1 MKRIFKISFYFVG
14 LVLILSGCGSSGGN
28 DSNSVI
34 HKSNDVNHTGN
45 EGNNDGNNTG
55 NNDENNDDNNTGNND
70 ENNEENQGG
79 NQEENQGAGSELLV
93 ANAGKNRS
101 INLPS
106 SRTNQSARVV
116 LNGYDSIRADDS
128 TYLTYRWEFVS
139 KPEGSQSVLQYE
151 NTEHP
156 RFDADKKGMYEVEL
170 TISDGQTQSSDSVLI
185 SVTKFRVSSIITTE
199 DEQRMTYNDNGDLT
213 ISTHDYERDG
223 NIDSRLVYVYNEDD
237 TLASSN
243 HDINFD
249 NIYEIRTVYTYDVDK
264 KLIRY
269 IQRDEDDVIQF
280 VAKYSYDAQ
289 KNILKIEE
297 SKGLNVEPYRVSSYT
312 YDSNNNKL
320 STTIENSGQLAIV
333 YVYIYDR
340 FGNLR
345 TEYKNLNENGTYTLK
360 RIYAYSQQGNII
372 SSLSYESD
380 NDPVKYSKNFFY
392 DAKGQ
397 LFTKTTIS
405 HNTEY
410 ERKFVA
416 YKYDEHSNIVETDT
430 SIVSTVIGNTIS
442 PSRITLKEWIEY

>member
-1 MKRIFKISFYFVG
+1 MKRIFQISFYFVG
-14 LVLILSGCGSSGGN
+14 LVLILSGCGSSGKN
-28 DSNSVI
+28 NSDSVI

-45 EGNNDGNNTG
+45 DENDDVNLDGNNTSNGGNNDG
-55 NNDENNDDNNTGNND
+55 
-70 ENNEENQGG
+70 NQGG
-79 NQEENQGAGSELLV
+79 NQEENQSAGSELLI

-106 SRTNQSARVV
+106 NSITNKSARVV
-116 LNGYDSIRADDS
+116 LNGYDSIGVDDS
-128 TYLTYRWEFVS
+128 VYLTYRWEFVS

-170 TISDGQTQSSDSVLI
+170 TISDGRTQSSDSVLI
-185 SVTKFRVSSIITTE
+185 SVTKFRASSIITTE
-199 DEQRMTYNDNGDLT
+199 KEQRITYNDNGDLI

-223 NIDSRLVYVYNEDD
+223 NIDSRVVYVYNEDD

-243 HDINFD
+243 YDINFD
-249 NIYEIRTVYTYDVDK
+249 NIYETRTVYTYDVDK

-269 IQRDEDDVIQF
+269 IQRDEDDVIQS
-280 VAKYSYDAQ
+280 VAKYSYDVQ
-289 KNILKIEE
+289 QNILKIEE
-297 SKGLNVEPYRVSSYT
+297 SKGLNIEPDRVFSYT

-320 STTIENSGQLAIV
+320 STTIENSGQVAIV

-345 TEYKNLNENGTYTLK
+345 TEYRNLNENGTYTRK
-360 RIYAYSQQGNII
+360 TIYAYSQQGNII

-380 NDPVKYSKNFFY
+380 NDPVKISKNFFY

-405 HNTEY
+405 HNTDY

-430 SIVSTVIGNTIS
+430 SIVSTVIANTIS
-442 PSRITLKEWIEY
+442 PSSITLKEWIEY